1 MSASS
6 CEVTGVSVLDL
17 LLTFANS
24 ACSNPVQSDSK
35 DQTKDRLAPKA
46 KAKASI
52 SKAKAKD

>member
-17 LLTFANS
+17 LLTFANC
-24 ACSNPVQSDSK
+24 ACSNPGQSDSK

-46 KAKASI
+46 KASI

>member
-17 LLTFANS
+17 LLTFA
-24 ACSNPVQSDSK
+24 K

-52 SKAKAKD
+52 SKAKAKATIYWP